1 MIQKLEFNKVDLK
14 ASKFEHY
21 YYKKAILKFYEDAKG
36 EISIDSKKLLEDAVK
51 EIDSANKGII
61 LYIKNESIKI

>member
-1 MIQKLEFNKVDLK
+1 MIQKLEFYKVDLK

-21 YYKKAILKFYEDAKG
+21 FYKKAILKFYEDTKG
-36 EISIDSKKLLEDAVK
+36 EVSIDSKKLFEDAIK

-61 LYIKNESIKI
+61 LHIKNESK